1 MQDCVICS
9 QRYRLA
15 WHRLSVSGGAGLVRH
30 APVFKKL
37 LYETKIVMLEMF
49 YCQWDH
55 MAHIS
60 MFSPAASWIPVT
72 SHLRQRIHR
81 RRRLGCDPGH
91 KNKIAYCYQ
100 DLFCYCCLL
109 FIIRCIKNDRI
120 YTNYSYITVV
130 QGGG

>member
-1 MQDCVICS
+1 MVKTYPETKETRRAKPGMQDCVICS

-72 SHLRQRIHR
+72 S
-81 RRRLGCDPGH
+81 D
-91 KNKIAYCYQ
+91 
-100 DLFCYCCLL
+100 
-109 FIIRCIKNDRI
+109 
-120 YTNYSYITVV
+120 SVYIVAVV
-130 QGGG
+130 